1 MTEPV
6 KRKSRRLLC
15 AALALCTLFSC
26 LTALTCFADDGQ
38 ERYELPIISIHSAK
52 GAESSTSYTDVT
64 IRIENAEKAFCL
76 EECDAAWK
84 IHGRSSARN
93 SKKSY
98 NVRFPERTDL
108 LGMGAAKKWVLVGN
122 PYDKSLLRNKLMY
135 DLSGAVGMLYPM
147 ESRFVELYVND
158 RYRGVYQLC
167 EAPEID
173 RERVAIHP
181 AREEFLLE
189 ILLAGRK
196 SDDPVIT
203 TPEYHLQFTLNDL
216 DYLPK
221 DQRAWL
227 KDFFEEAEQALQSG
241 DREAIARY
249 FDLDSMANGYI
260 LYEFS
265 KNADLAIG
273 STRFIIR
280 DGKIFSGAAWDFDL
294 ACGNDAY
301 HCDPLHLVN
310 GTRPALTDGWY
321 AVQLWYRELVRQ
333 EWFQEL
339 FAERYLALQPV
350 LVNLYADNELGKN
363 RIDLLVEAM
372 PEAIAHNYRLWR
384 VSGNDYSLARAGD
397 KTYEQNV
404 DFLRKW
410 LKDRNEWIVSQ
421 LEAGKRPSL
430 KN

>member
-15 AALALCTLFSC
+15 AALAFCTLFSC

-216 DYLPK
+216 DYLPQVIFISFAFVNLVYIRELYPAQPVQFLTSK
-221 DQRAWL
+221 YADDL
-227 KDFFEEAEQALQSG
+227 LQ
-241 DREAIARY
+241 ILQVHK
-249 FDLDSMANGYI
+249 FDIDI
-260 LYEFS
+260 LYTE
-265 KNADLAIG
+265 L
-273 STRFIIR
+273 TPERIR
-280 DGKIFSGAAWDFDL
+280 AFHDHGIKVNCWT
-294 ACGNDAY
+294 
-301 HCDPLHLVN
+301 CDDKP
-310 GTRPALTDGWY
+310 
-321 AVQLWYRELVRQ
+321 
-333 EWFQEL
+333 
-339 FAERYLALQPV
+339 FAETLAAAGIDFISSNILEGQ
-350 LVNLYADNELGKN
+350 AD
-363 RIDLLVEAM
+363 
-372 PEAIAHNYRLWR
+372 
-384 VSGNDYSLARAGD
+384 
-397 KTYEQNV
+397 
-404 DFLRKW
+404 
-410 LKDRNEWIVSQ
+410 
-421 LEAGKRPSL
+421 
-430 KN
+430 